1 MDSEKIP
8 VDLHVN
14 TMTGTE
20 QEKTNSSLDERF
32 YGNRKHSTLNGGLRR
47 HLQEEVI
54 IVILGTNRN
63 FQRKYNWS

>member
-8 VDLHVN
+8 IDLHVK
-14 TMTGTE
+14 TTTGTE

-32 YGNRKHSTLNGGLRR
+32 YGNRKHGTLNGGLRR

-63 FQRKYNWS
+63 LQRKYNWS